1 MGSSGINSP
10 IKLLCLNL
18 VGFSKAAQPKL
29 VYSSKMV
36 SSGIKSLAEYFSEM

>member
-1 MGSSGINSP
+1 MASKGLYGSV
-10 IKLLCLNL
+10 KLCLNS